1 VSNEHYQ
8 PGVNT
13 VFVAEGLTMYL
24 SSKEV
29 REILAFIKETSAP
42 GSRFIFTYMEERRR
56 DDFQFKF
63 ASRLVDVWLAMKGEQ
78 FTWGLGDGQL
88 EPFLEQSDFHLLH
101 CATHNELREELL
113 SPANRQARLAVGEN
127 IAVAQWNQ

>member
-1 VSNEHYQ
+1 
-8 PGVNT
+8 
-13 VFVAEGLTMYL
+13 
-24 SSKEV
+24 
-29 REILAFIKETSAP
+29 
-42 GSRFIFTYMEERRR
+42 
-56 DDFQFKF
+56 
-63 ASRLVDVWLAMKGEQ
+63 MKGER

-88 EPFLEQSDFHLLH
+88 EPFLKQSGFQLLH